1 MERQQVL
8 AALDHL
14 SRIAVEL
21 SDDSTTREAEALR
34 DRVQREEFFVACIG
48 QFKRG
53 KSTLLDALL
62 GDPVLPVGV
71 TPVTAIPT
79 VVRYGKE
86 RSARVQESGGWWREI
101 PVDTL
106 AAYVSEELNPGNRKG
121 ITAAEVLEPSPLLE
135 NGLCLVDTP
144 GIGSVFDA
152 NTQATI
158 AFIPQIDVVLAVI
171 GTDPPISGDE
181 LRLIADAARHTEHV
195 LVVLNKADR
204 DNPEN
209 RRKACGF
216 AIRLIEERLGRTIGK
231 ILEVSATDQLNGLAR
246 WPDWDELVA
255 ALERLAAESGRA
267 VASAAG
273 ERGVIRIRTR
283 LMELIGRMQWSLTAP
298 LDASQER
305 IARLRAVV
313 VGAERMLEDLSATLS
328 AQEAKLERGLDHRSR
343 AFLHDANSDAH
354 RQLDARLHAHDG
366 AFGPA
371 LRRVAMAEA
380 QQVAAHFAGKW
391 LSLAQREAA
400 EHYEQAMRRY
410 AAAAADQWR
419 SLRESDVEELR
430 GLPDAEEIAASFV
443 SQSQFRFNEQ
453 ITVAQPSSPLRYAAD
468 LLLHAAGLRRVILGD
483 AHRFL
488 DWLLEL
494 NAGRVE
500 SDLRERVREG
510 RRLLEDALRSAL
522 QATVKQAEAALE
534 RVRTI
539 RDRGSAAVAS
549 ELARL
554 RELRGAIDQA
564 G

>member
-14 SRIAVEL
+14 SRIAAEL
-21 SDDSTTREAEALR
+21 GDDSTAREAEALR

-62 GDPVLPVGV
+62 GDPVLPMGV

-121 ITAAEVLEPSPLLE
+121 ITAAEVLQPSPLLE

-181 LRLIADAARHTEHV
+181 LRLIADAARHTKHV

-204 DNPEN
+204 DDAEN
-209 RRKACGF
+209 RRQASAF
-216 AIRLIEERLGRTIGK
+216 ARRLIEERLGRTIGEVF
-231 ILEVSATDQLNGLAR
+231 EVSATDQLNGLAR
-246 WPDWDELVA
+246 WPDWSKLVA
-255 ALERLAAESGRA
+255 ALDRLSAGSGRA
-267 VASAAG
+267 VVNAAG
-273 ERGVIRIRTR
+273 ERGVCRIRSRLRDEITR
-283 LMELIGRMQWSLTAP
+283 MEWSLTAP
-298 LDASQER
+298 LDASEER
-305 IARLRAVV
+305 ITRLRSVV
-313 VGAERMLEDLSATLS
+313 ANAERTLDDLSAAL
-328 AQEAKLERGLDHRSR
+328 AARAAKLEQQFDERTRT
-343 AFLHDANSDAH
+343 FLKGAESAAH
-354 RQLDARLHAHDG
+354 AQLDERLQTHTG
-366 AFGPA
+366 AFGPR
-371 LRRVAMAEA
+371 LRRRAMAEA
-380 QQVAAHFAGKW
+380 QDVVARIAEEW
-391 LSLAQREAA
+391 LSLSEREGARRYESTMQRFAALAA
-400 EHYEQAMRRY
+400 EH
-410 AAAAADQWR
+410 WR
-419 SLRESDVEELR
+419 ALRESDVEALR
-430 GLPDAEEIAASFV
+430 SLPDAEEIAATFV
-443 SQSQFRFNEQ
+443 PTSQFRFNEQ
-453 ITVAQPSSPLRYAAD
+453 ITVAQPVSPLRYAAD
-468 LLLHAAGLRRVILGD
+468 VILAAIGLRRVILAD

-494 NAGRVE
+494 NVGRVE
-500 SDLRERVREG
+500 SDMRDRVRAG
-510 RRLLEDALRSAL
+510 RRSLEDALRSAL
-522 QATVKQAEAALE
+522 HSTMRQAEVALE
-534 RVRTI
+534 RIRVI

-549 ELARL
+549 ELTRL
-554 RELRGAIDQA
+554 RELRGEIDQ
-564 G
+564 